1 MNQEET
7 KEKKKVIGNNLN
19 KVLLGVAFGLYLIL
33 LIWVIGLKMN
43 AEWLPEVGVEL
54 RSLSFKNRSAL
65 IPFKTFF
72 DRGLYFNDDYFF
84 NVLIYIP
91 MGLIL
96 PFIFKK
102 PWVSF
107 ILIVLS
113 SAIFEVSQ
121 LFTGFGGCDT
131 TDLICNILGGVLG
144 MMVYYIFRKKV
155 PDKAIN
161 ITNLVVII
169 LASPVCVYAIVNSI
183 INWQLYV
190 IS

>member
-7 KEKKKVIGNNLN
+7 KEKKKLIGNALN
-19 KVLLGVAFGLYLIL
+19 KVLLGVAFSLYLIL

-43 AEWLPEVGVEL
+43 AEWLPEVGAEL

-72 DRGLYFNDDYFF
+72 DEGFYFNDDYFF

-91 MGLIL
+91 MGLVL

-102 PWVSF
+102 PWASV

-113 SAIFEVSQ
+113 SVIFEISQ

-131 TDLICNILGGVLG
+131 TDLICNTLGGVLG
-144 MMVYYIFRKKV
+144 MIVYYIFRKKV

-161 ITNLVVII
+161 VINLVVTI

-183 INWQLYV
+183 INWKLYV